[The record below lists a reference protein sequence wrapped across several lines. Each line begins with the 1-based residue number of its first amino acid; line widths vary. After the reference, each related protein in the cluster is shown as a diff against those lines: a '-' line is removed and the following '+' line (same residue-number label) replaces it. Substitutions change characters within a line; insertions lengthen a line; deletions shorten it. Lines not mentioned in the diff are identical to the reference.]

1 MKKIT
6 KIATVMAVAALAVAT
21 TAGAAQTASKVKNGV
36 TLTGSLVLVS
46 GGAQPTAYATSST
59 SAPVGNL
66 VASLHTY
73 YGDGGINYGGHSNSV
88 NNGTYVESSANTL
101 DSTAGHFA
109 GYHQF
114 TDGTA
119 GFAVTSTNLY
129 F

>member
-36 TLTGSLVLVS
+36 TLTGNLVLVS

-73 YGDGGINYGGHSNSV
+73 YGDGGIDYGGHSDSV
-88 NNGTYVESSANTL
+88 NNGTFVASSSNTLANT
-101 DSTAGHFA
+101 SGHFA

-114 TDGTA
+114 TDSAA
-119 GFAVTSTNLY
+119 GFAVVSTSLS

>member
-46 GGAQPTAYATSST
+46 GGDQPTVYATSST

-73 YGDGGINYGGHSNSV
+73 YGSGDIDFGGHSNSV
-88 NNGTYVESSANTL
+88 NDGTFVQTSSNTL
-101 DSTAGHFA
+101 DTTSGHFA

-114 TDGTA
+114 TDSDA
-119 GFAVTSTNLY
+119 GFTYVSTKLT